1 MNEIKKR
8 EIKALLADINNEV
21 EAATLVS
28 MFEQYYINA
37 SEMQI
42 EITEL
47 IKSTGETVNYKVSA
61 PLTLTNFCIFAG
73 YNVAKLEHLIKTT
86 TKESN
91 ESLYF
96 ALAGIVEIIKNEN
109 ITGAMVGKYKE
120 STVHKIH
127 KLAEIIES
135 NDKPTQAIQ
144 INLGAGFC
152 DLTK

>member
-1 MNEIKKR
+1 MDKLAKR
-8 EIKALLADINNEV
+8 EIKALLSDINNEV
-21 EAATLVS
+21 QATELIS
-28 MFEQYYINA
+28 MFEQYYTN
-37 SEMQI
+37 SKSMQI

-47 IKSTGETVNYKVSA
+47 IKSTGEQVNYSVSA

-73 YNVAKLEHLIKTT
+73 LNVARLENLIKTT

-91 ESLYF
+91 ENLYF

-109 ITGAMVGKYKE
+109 VTGAMIGKYKE

-127 KLAEIIES
+127 RLAEVVENNS
-135 NDKPTQAIQ
+135 KDVQAIQ
-144 INLGAGFC
+144 INLGLGLC